1 MANSIKYSASAQT
14 QALKKSNYWIGVGD
28 VAKGPTST
36 SDYWS
41 AIAPPT
47 NGYTIYQNKASN
59 GPSINVAANDAGLYR
74 ITNKIAGTNYS
85 TVTDCLNWFNTQSDK
100 MVLDR
105 DYEAIVTTD
114 LILNLD
120 AGFAPS
126 YPRNG
131 TTWYDVSPAAK
142 SATLIN
148 GPVYSLY
155 NGLTGVLGF
164 DGVDDYADVDVSH
177 ITAAT
182 ITVSGFMRWAQF
194 TSGMFFGFTAYDVW
208 TQGNSLG
215 FNTGNGDVYGIS
227 AGQVSSLQLLGNYAH
242 YAFVMTANA
251 NIPSTNKIYINGNL
265 QTLSQQYSSTGSAPG
280 FGSTMRISG
289 WLNSTNYTNHIDYG
303 TFQIHNREL
312 TINEIKQNYNA
323 QKARYG
329 L

>member
-1 MANSIKYSASAQT
+1 MANSIKYSTSAQT
-14 QALKKSNYWIGVGD
+14 QALRKSNYWIGVGD
-28 VAKGPTST
+28 VAKGPTVT
-36 SDYWS
+36 TDYWS

-47 NGYTIYQNKASN
+47 NGYTVYQNKASS

-100 MVLDR
+100 MALDR

-114 LILNLD
+114 LILNFD
-120 AGFAPS
+120 ASFAPS

-131 TTWYDVSPAAK
+131 STWYDVSPAAK
-142 SATLIN
+142 TAGMIN
-148 GPVYSLY
+148 GPTFTQSVSASFL
-155 NGLTGVLGF
+155 NF
-164 DGVDDYADVDVSH
+164 DGVDDYADVNVSH
-177 ITAAT
+177 ITAST
-182 ITVSGFMRWAQF
+182 ITVTGFIRWASF
-194 TSGMFFGFTAYDVW
+194 TSGMFFGFTTYDVW

-227 AGQVSSLQLLGNYAH
+227 AGQVSALGLSGSYAH

-251 NIPSTNKIYINGNL
+251 NIPSSNKIYINAN
-265 QTLSQQYSSTGSAPG
+265 QQNLSQQYSSTGSAPG

-289 WLNSTNYTNHIDYG
+289 WMNSTNYTNRLDIG
-303 TFQIHNREL
+303 TFQVYNREL
-312 TINEIKQNYNA
+312 TANEIKQNFDA